1 MKRLNTELKRILSA
15 LALQHA
21 GDYLPMREK
30 LSALGGSDASPRQ
43 AERPVVVT
51 SSAQPKRVA
60 LISDG
65 RGAGAPLDYAIDTC
79 MQQGA
84 QIDLLLHGEIEQS
97 RINELE
103 EQLRQ
108 AGVISRTLPLGSD
121 VTTGILEYICNH
133 PSLLFLVGIPD
144 DTSVRVLVEEVIPH
158 HGGQIPVPLVLI
170 EDRRP
175 EVSYQRSAA

>member
-79 MQQGA
+79 LQQGA

-103 EQLRQ
+103 EQLR
-108 AGVISRTLPLGSD
+108 
-121 VTTGILEYICNH
+121 
-133 PSLLFLVGIPD
+133 
-144 DTSVRVLVEEVIPH
+144 
-158 HGGQIPVPLVLI
+158 
-170 EDRRP
+170 
-175 EVSYQRSAA
+175 